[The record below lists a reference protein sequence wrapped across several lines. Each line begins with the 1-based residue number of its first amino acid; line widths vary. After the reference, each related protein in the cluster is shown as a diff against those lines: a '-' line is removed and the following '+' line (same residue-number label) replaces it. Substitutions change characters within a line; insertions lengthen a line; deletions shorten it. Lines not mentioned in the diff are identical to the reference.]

1 MSACVHPQEF
11 ALERHPCYS
20 IGGSHQY
27 ARIHLPVAARC
38 NIQCNYCN
46 RKFDCVNESRP
57 GVTSSVLSP
66 VQALAYLEEMV
77 AKIPTIEVVGIAGP
91 GDPFANPYETMETLR
106 LVRRRFPKMMLCL
119 ASNGLHIGPYI
130 QELAELEVTHVT
142 ITINAVDPMIGALVY
157 RWVRDQDQPF
167 KGEQGA
173 ALMIERQ
180 LDAVAQL
187 ASLGVLVKINA
198 IVIPGVN
205 DRHIPEI
212 ASVTKSLGAQLMN
225 CIPLCPVED
234 TPFENLTEPDG
245 IMMAR
250 VRLQSGQHM
259 PQMSHCARCRADA
272 VGLLGEDQSLDYAQ
286 TLASYTTMNVTIDTS
301 RPYVAVATQE
311 GMLVNLHLGEATK
324 VIIYGYHADTD
335 EYEIVDVRNL
345 PPTGG
350 GDDRW
355 KKLAAELRDC
365 RAVLVSASGPRPK
378 QIIEGF
384 GLPVI
389 EMEGLIEE
397 GLEAIFHDEEIPAS
411 LRRRFTSC
419 GASCAGSGNGC
430 S

>member
-1 MSACVHPQEF
+1 MSTCVHPERF
-11 ALERHPCYS
+11 NLDRHPCYS
-20 IGGSHQY
+20 LTGSHKF
-27 ARIHLPVAARC
+27 ARIHLPVAPRC

-46 RKFDCVNESRP
+46 RKYDCVNESRP
-57 GVTSSVLSP
+57 GVTSRVLTP

-77 AKIPTIEVVGIAGP
+77 EKIPSIEVMGIAGP

-106 LVRRRFPKMMLCL
+106 LVRNRFPGMMLCL
-119 ASNGLHIGPYI
+119 ASNGLHIGPWI
-130 QELAELEVTHVT
+130 DEIASLEVTHVT
-142 ITINAVDPMIGALVY
+142 ITINAVDPAIGALVY
-157 RWVRDQDQPF
+157 RWVRDGDHPL
-167 KGEQGA
+167 KGEEGA

-180 LDAVAQL
+180 LEAVARL
-187 ASLGVLVKINA
+187 AALGVLVKVNA

-212 ASVTKSLGAQLMN
+212 ARVTKSLGAKLMN

-245 IMMAR
+245 IMLAR
-250 VRLQSGQHM
+250 VRLQSGENM

-272 VGLLGEDQSLDYAQ
+272 VGLLGEDQSLEHAE
-286 TLASYTTMNVTIDTS
+286 TLQSYTEMNPVIDKS
-301 RPYVAVATQE
+301 RPYVAVATLE
-311 GMLVNLHLGEATK
+311 GMLVNLHLGEARK
-324 VIIYGYHADTD
+324 VIIYGHHEETD
-335 EYEIVDVRNL
+335 EYEIIDVRNL
-345 PPTGG
+345 PSTGG

-355 KKLAAELRDC
+355 KKLANELRDC
-365 RAVLVSASGPRPK
+365 RAILVSACGPRPK

-384 GLPVI
+384 GLNVI

-397 GLEAIFHDEEIPAS
+397 GLEAIYHDEEIPAS

-419 GASCAGSGNGC
+419 GSGCSGSGNGC